1 MLTLPVLLQILLSTQ
16 TSAYALHADPPAPA
30 PAPAGR
36 ALKQHHVPRTTADT
50 CAHVTGD
57 SLWASAGHVG
67 VATTDAVRGLLG
79 NMDLCLCASLLPLEN
94 TVRFGVDALVPHV
107 GERKV
112 NALLS
117 HAVSPPS
124 PAHRWHYMGER
135 G

>member
-1 MLTLPVLLQILLSTQ
+1 MLTLLVLLQILLSTQ
-16 TSAYALHADPPAPA
+16 TSAYALPADPPA

-36 ALKQHHVPRTTADT
+36 ALKQHHVPRTAADT

-112 NALLS
+112 NVLLS
-117 HAVSPPS
+117 HAVSSCLPS
-124 PAHRWHYMGER
+124 T
-135 G
+135 